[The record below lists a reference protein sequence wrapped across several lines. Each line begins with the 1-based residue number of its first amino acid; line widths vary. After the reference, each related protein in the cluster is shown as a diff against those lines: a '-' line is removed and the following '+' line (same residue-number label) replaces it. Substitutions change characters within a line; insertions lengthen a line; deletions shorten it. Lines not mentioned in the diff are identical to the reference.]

1 MNLWTRVKATF
12 ARWFGRASAGYTLTG
27 AAFTWRGWLSAN
39 PWAWPRRG
47 YRFYIPAGASRW
59 RAAPLIVLL
68 HGCRQS
74 PEDIAKG
81 TRIEALADKLCA
93 YVLMP
98 RQRERANPYRCW
110 NWFDPAT
117 IAGRGEAAI
126 VLAAMR
132 KAMRWRSLDA
142 SRTAAIGM
150 SAGAALAT
158 ILGVRHADRVRA
170 VVSVAGLP
178 CGAASQP
185 IMALTVM
192 KRGLDVDVAKLGLAA
207 YDAAPPDGK
216 RVALLAIHGRADDVV
231 AARNSGAVVRQ
242 FLARNEIDVPKG
254 SESSLP
260 EPDHARRENPVRG
273 NPFHVREWQND
284 GRLIARL
291 IEIDNLGHAWS
302 GGDASLP
309 FNVAGAPDATAM
321 AGAFLEQVW
330 SRSMGSEP

>member
-1 MNLWTRVKATF
+1 MRSNGVGLMADLRRAWWVGLQPDSIRADAKQRCRPEGRPTESVVGRASARQPPRPGTIAIPRPGPSRPTPPAMNLWPRIKQTL
-12 ARWFGRASAGYTLTG
+12 ARWFGGGAPAPGHYVGG
-27 AAFTWRGWLSAN
+27 AAFAWRGWLASS
-39 PWAWPRRG
+39 PWVWPRRKWRM
-47 YRFYIPAGASRW
+47 YVPAGASRF
-59 RAAPLIVLL
+59 RAMPLVVLL

-98 RQRERANPYRCW
+98 RQHERANPYRCW

-170 VVSVAGLP
+170 VVSV
-178 CGAASQP
+178 
-185 IMALTVM
+185 
-192 KRGLDVDVAKLGLAA
+192 
-207 YDAAPPDGK
+207 
-216 RVALLAIHGRADDVV
+216 
-231 AARNSGAVVRQ
+231 
-242 FLARNEIDVPKG
+242 
-254 SESSLP
+254 
-260 EPDHARRENPVRG
+260 
-273 NPFHVREWQND
+273 
-284 GRLIARL
+284 
-291 IEIDNLGHAWS
+291 
-302 GGDASLP
+302 
-309 FNVAGAPDATAM
+309 
-321 AGAFLEQVW
+321 
-330 SRSMGSEP
+330 